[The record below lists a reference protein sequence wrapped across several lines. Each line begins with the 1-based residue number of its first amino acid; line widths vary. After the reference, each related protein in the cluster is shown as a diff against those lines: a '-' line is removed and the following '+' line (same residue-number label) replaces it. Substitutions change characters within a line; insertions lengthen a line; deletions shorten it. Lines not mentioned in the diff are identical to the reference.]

1 MLRAGSA
8 GAPGGSLIRN
18 VLRVAKRFSAIINT
32 PRMASQHNQLHMS
45 VQAAPTPSVGI
56 RGEST
61 AAPALSTASPASSN
75 FSTESSTRRENGKE
89 KVVILGSG
97 WAGYEVAMHLDPK
110 LFDVTLVSPANH
122 KVFTP
127 MLPSSATGYMD
138 FQSISNPVRTLKG
151 VRYQQAKAR
160 NIDFDARVVTC
171 SDVFKNHEFAVHYDR
186 LVVAVGCKTNTFN
199 TPGVAEREGDY
210 VFFLKHLRHAA
221 MIKNRI
227 IECFERA
234 DIPGVSD
241 AEKQRLLSFVV
252 VGGGPTSCEFA
263 ADLHDFVQNDI
274 SKVYSDLM
282 PHFSLSVVRLFSP
295 IAHEYFIF
303 QRPHPKV
310 ALFTRS
316 QLFQVEASDH
326 ILGSFDIALQSYA
339 LDLLTKRKINLRLK
353 NAVTEV

>member
-1 MLRAGSA
+1 MLHTGSVVT
-8 GAPGGSLIRN
+8 PSGSLIRN
-18 VLRVAKRFSAIINT
+18 AFRVVQRCPAIANT
-32 PRMASQHNQLHMS
+32 RRRGNLHNQLTVPVWSRNAGIGRMS
-45 VQAAPTPSVGI
+45 TVSSA
-56 RGEST
+56 
-61 AAPALSTASPASSN
+61 SN
-75 FSTESSTRRENGKE
+75 FSTESSTRRESGKE

-97 WAGYEVAMHLDPK
+97 WAGYEVAMRLDPK

-151 VRYQQAKAR
+151 VQYQQAKAR
-160 NIDFDARVVTC
+160 SIDFDARVVTC

-263 ADLHDFVQNDI
+263 ADLHDFVRNDI

-282 PHFSLSVVRLFSP
+282 PHFSLNVVRTSSPNGMRIPVVHSLVVIPTCTGVCFSLP
-295 IAHEYFIF
+295 
-303 QRPHPKV
+303 
-310 ALFTRS
+310 S
-316 QLFQVEASDH
+316 C
-326 ILGSFDIALQSYA
+326 
-339 LDLLTKRKINLRLK
+339 LDLTRPTTRRSLVAPSLTLRLLFHRWK
-353 NAVTEV
+353 PQTISLAASTRRCSRMLWSC